1 MENKSEDNDIQF
13 LIENGFEKKKCI
25 KCGALFWTKDKYR
38 NTCGEAPCDPY
49 SFLNNPPTKRKYT
62 LEEMREEFLSFFES
76 RNHKRIKRYPI
87 VARWREDVF
96 LVNASIY
103 DFQPHVTSGKVPPPG
118 NPLVISQP
126 CIRTVDLDNVGK
138 TGRHLSVFEMGG
150 AKSFNFPNQFVYWKD
165 DAVRLAIEFLNHL
178 GVETKDITFKD
189 KPWYGGGN
197 AGSAVE
203 VMVAGLEVATLVFMD
218 MIQDPDGP
226 YEFEGVKYKKME
238 NKIVD
243 TGYGIERFTW
253 LSQGTTTIYDAIYP
267 DLTKMLM
274 EEVGLSKPEFLVK
287 FMELSILE
295 DGSEKKFLESLS
307 KEDREVMEKLSAIYM
322 LVDHTRAITFL
333 VYDGLVP
340 SNSKAGYVLRMLIRR
355 ALMAMDKVGIKEKL
369 WDLIEIQKER
379 FKDILDLSMER
390 SAREIIE
397 LEEERFRDLLLKGD
411 QLILRYAKKGVLT
424 QEAINTLFQ
433 SNGLPIEYT
442 IERARQL
449 GIKLPDK
456 VEKAKGFVNVREP
469 AQKKEKP
476 KIVNKYNPTKKS
488 YYEDERKLEF
498 KGNVLGA
505 EGNYLILD
513 ETYFYPEGGGQPSDH
528 GYIVLNGNK
537 YEVRDVQLVDDV
549 VVHILDKEI
558 QANKGDIILGHI
570 DEERRIRLMQHHSGT
585 HILLSSIRYVL
596 GNHVWQAGAQKDP
609 YLSRLDITHYKD
621 INAEEIKQIERRA
634 NEVIQMNLRLRKEFV
649 ERNQAEQK
657 YGFILYQGGIPEGK
671 QLRLVEIPGVD
682 VEGCGGTHVERTG
695 DVGLIKIIKIEKIQ
709 DGIYRF
715 HFKAGRSAVEHY
727 QEIMEKISKIENLM
741 GEDPEKTFIELNSE
755 LDSLKKSISK
765 GIEVYEAQGIKF
777 YKLHERIAD
786 EFSRGIKDPLAV
798 IVSAEKIRVVSN
810 SNINAGEIMRALE
823 KEGIA
828 KGGGSQ
834 SYAQGKILKE
844 NFDLKQI
851 ADVIND
857 NR

>member
-1 MENKSEDNDIQF
+1 MESKSEDNDIQF
-13 LIENGFEKKKCI
+13 LIDSGFEKKKCV
-25 KCGALFWTKDKYR
+25 KCGALFWTKDKDR

-49 SFLNNPPTKRKYT
+49 SFLNKPPTKRKYT

-226 YEFEGVKYKKME
+226 YEFEGVRYKKME

-253 LSQGTTTIYDAIYP
+253 LSQGTTTIYEAIYP
-267 DLTKMLM
+267 DLTRRLM
-274 EEVGLSKPEFLVK
+274 DEVGLKKPEFLVK

-295 DGSEKKFLESLS
+295 DGSEKKFLDSLS
-307 KEDREVMEKLSAIYM
+307 KEDREAMEKLSLIYM

-355 ALMAMDKVGIKEKL
+355 ALMAMDKVGIKENL

-397 LEEERFRDLLLKGD
+397 LEEQRFRELLQKGD
-411 QLILRYAKKGVLT
+411 QLILKYAKKGVLT

-442 IERARQL
+442 LERAKEL
-449 GIKLPDK
+449 KIKIPDK
-456 VEKAKGFVNVREP
+456 IEKEKGFVNVREP
-469 AQKKEKP
+469 PQKREKP
-476 KIVNKYNPTKKS
+476 KLSNKYPPTKKA

-498 KGNVLGA
+498 KARVLGA
-505 EGNYLILD
+505 EGNYIILD

-528 GYIVLNGNK
+528 GHIILDGNRYSVK
-537 YEVRDVQLVDDV
+537 DVQLVDDV
-549 VVHILDKEI
+549 VVHVLDREI
-558 QANKGDIILGHI
+558 HAIKDNLIVGQVDGD
-570 DEERRIRLMQHHSGT
+570 RRTRLMQHHSGT

-621 INAEEIKQIERRA
+621 ISEEEIRQIERRA
-634 NEVIQMNLRLRKEFV
+634 NDVIQMNLRVRKEFV
-649 ERNQAEQK
+649 DRNEAEQK

-682 VEGCGGTHVERTG
+682 VEGCGGTHVDRTG

-727 QEIMEKISKIENLM
+727 QELMERMSKIENLM
-741 GEDPEKTFIELNSE
+741 GENPEKSFIELSSE
-755 LDSLKKSISK
+755 LDSLRKSITK
-765 GIEVYEAQGIKF
+765 GIEIIQINGVKF
-777 YKLHERIAD
+777 YRIDEKIAD
-786 EFSRGIKDPLAV
+786 EFARGIKDPLAV
-798 IVSAEKIRVVSN
+798 IVSNEKIRVISN
-810 SNINAGEIMRALE
+810 SNKNAGDIVKALE
-823 KEGIA
+823 KEGIV

-844 NFDLKQI
+844 NFDLKHI
-851 ADVIND
+851 ADAIND

>member
-1 MENKSEDNDIQF
+1 
-13 LIENGFEKKKCI
+13 
-25 KCGALFWTKDKYR
+25 
-38 NTCGEAPCDPY
+38 
-49 SFLNNPPTKRKYT
+49 
-62 LEEMREEFLSFFES
+62 
-76 RNHKRIKRYPI
+76 
-87 VARWREDVF
+87 
-96 LVNASIY
+96 
-103 DFQPHVTSGKVPPPG
+103 
-118 NPLVISQP
+118 
-126 CIRTVDLDNVGK
+126 
-138 TGRHLSVFEMGG
+138 
-150 AKSFNFPNQFVYWKD
+150 
-165 DAVRLAIEFLNHL
+165 
-178 GVETKDITFKD
+178 
-189 KPWYGGGN
+189 
-197 AGSAVE
+197 
-203 VMVAGLEVATLVFMD
+203 
-218 MIQDPDGP
+218 
-226 YEFEGVKYKKME
+226 
-238 NKIVD
+238 
-243 TGYGIERFTW
+243 
-253 LSQGTTTIYDAIYP
+253 
-267 DLTKMLM
+267 
-274 EEVGLSKPEFLVK
+274 
-287 FMELSILE
+287 
-295 DGSEKKFLESLS
+295 
-307 KEDREVMEKLSAIYM
+307 
-322 LVDHTRAITFL
+322 
-333 VYDGLVP
+333 
-340 SNSKAGYVLRMLIRR
+340 
-355 ALMAMDKVGIKEKL
+355 MAMDKVGIKEKL

-411 QLILRYAKKGVLT
+411 QLILKYAKKGVLT

-682 VEGCGGTHVERTG
+682 VEGCGGTHVDRTG
-695 DVGLIKIIKIEKIQ
+695 DVGLIKIIKIEKYKMEYTGSILRLEDQ
-709 DGIYRF
+709 QLSIIR
-715 HFKAGRSAVEHY
+715 RSWKKF
-727 QEIMEKISKIENLM
+727 QKLKISWEKIQKRHL
-741 GEDPEKTFIELNSE
+741 
-755 LDSLKKSISK
+755 
-765 GIEVYEAQGIKF
+765 
-777 YKLHERIAD
+777 
-786 EFSRGIKDPLAV
+786 
-798 IVSAEKIRVVSN
+798 
-810 SNINAGEIMRALE
+810 
-823 KEGIA
+823 
-828 KGGGSQ
+828 
-834 SYAQGKILKE
+834 
-844 NFDLKQI
+844 
-851 ADVIND
+851 
-857 NR
+857 